1 MSWLK
6 ERILNWF
13 QSVALRVIK
22 TGEVPKHVALIM
34 DGNRRYANKH
44 NLRKKEGHSKGLET
58 LIEILKA
65 CMDLGIVEITIYAFS
80 IENFKRSKEEVDDLM
95 DLARKMFNRLLD
107 EKKKLKDIGVCIRVI
122 GNFSLIPEDLRKII
136 AKTMIFTR
144 ENNRMFLNIAAAYTL
159 ACSTVT
165 VKKCQAALRTLQ
177 AFTFFRPTCLCREP
191 HVDPDCNSFQN
202 FLFDHPCDYVEWKDK
217 DPYPIDALPTC
228 NHALNTCLRGKPCNQ
243 IFKDF
248 KTNCKTQEGQCKMEN
263 RDITPLQDCR
273 RELKEKMEKT
283 IRSLIAFGG
292 SISRIENLSIGEE
305 CNESNIEAPTPADVE
320 NPSSCVSFFDMTMTC
335 VEGEGCLTLQER
347 EREVEGTIVV

>member
-144 ENNRMFLNIAAAYTL
+144 ENNRMFLNIAAAYT
-159 ACSTVT
+159 SRDEIT
-165 VKKCQAALRTLQ
+165 
-177 AFTFFRPTCLCREP
+177 
-191 HVDPDCNSFQN
+191 
-202 FLFDHPCDYVEWKDK
+202 
-217 DPYPIDALPTC
+217 
-228 NHALNTCLRGKPCNQ
+228 HA
-243 IFKDF
+243 I
-248 KTNCKTQEGQCKMEN
+248 
-263 RDITPLQDCR
+263 RDIVQGVKDADILPEDINEDLITDCLYTYKSPNPDLLIRTSGETRLSDFLMWQISHTCIYFTEVLWPEFSPWNLLSAIFYYQSCYPYLQKNR
-273 RELKEKMEKT
+273 KNLKRIMHNTRVSMFLDKLYNKRDMAIEK
-283 IRSLIAFGG
+283 I
-292 SISRIENLSIGEE
+292 
-305 CNESNIEAPTPADVE
+305 
-320 NPSSCVSFFDMTMTC
+320 
-335 VEGEGCLTLQER
+335 
-347 EREVEGTIVV
+347 